1 MIRLSPINQTKLF
14 GLHIYLEELI
24 KLENYD
30 KLPNKILFSGQ
41 KGTGKCTLAYHFIN
55 YVLSKNEE
63 AQYDIKDYQIDPNN
77 HSFKT
82 ILNKSNPNFTL
93 IDIEN
98 EKKFIDINQIRE
110 LIYKLNKSSFNDKP
124 RFVLIDNVE
133 YLNLSSINSLLK
145 ILEEP
150 SPNVF
155 FILINNSNEKILP
168 TLYSRCINFKISL
181 SKDESLSIANH
192 LLSGKINELIN
203 EDLINYY
210 STPGNIY
217 NLAEF
222 AKLNKYDLSVFNLK
236 EFLKLFIKDKHYKK
250 DSLYKYLIFDYIEFY
265 FRKIDLDMNS
275 KILEKYDYFLK
286 RINDTK
292 KFNLDYESLFIE
304 FDEEILNG

>member
-1 MIRLSPINQTKLF
+1 MNDIEPITQTKLY
-14 GLHIYLEELI
+14 GLTKFFNELI
-24 KLENYD
+24 RLEKKDN
-30 KLPNKILFSGQ
+30 LPGAILLSGQ
-41 KGTGKCTLAYHFIN
+41 KGLGKSTLAYHYIN
-55 YVLSKNEE
+55 YILSKNEE
-63 AQYDIKDYQIDPNN
+63 FQYNLKEFEINQNN
-77 HSFKT
+77 HSFIT
-82 ILNKSNPNFTL
+82 TLNKSNPNLITL
-93 IDIEN
+93 NISL

-110 LIYKLNKSSFNDKP
+110 LIYKLNKSSFNNKP

-133 YLNLSSINSLLK
+133 YLNLNSINSLLK

-150 SPNVF
+150 SANVF

-181 SKDESLSIANH
+181 SKNESLSIANH

-275 KILEKYDYFLK
+275 KILEKYYYFLK
-286 RINDTK
+286 RINETK